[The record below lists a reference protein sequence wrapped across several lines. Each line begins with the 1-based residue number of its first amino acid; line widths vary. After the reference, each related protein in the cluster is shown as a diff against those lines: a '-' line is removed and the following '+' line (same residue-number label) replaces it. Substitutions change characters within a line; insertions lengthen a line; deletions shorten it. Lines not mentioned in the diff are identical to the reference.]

1 MEIII
6 ITAIWCPS
14 CLMMKPRYKKIFN
27 NYENI
32 NIVFLDY
39 DMDSDMVKEYYVDKI
54 LPVCIIKKNDIEV
67 YRIIGEKK
75 ETEIIDIIEEHR
87 K

>member
-14 CLMMKPRYKKIFN
+14 CLLMKPKYKKILN
-27 NYENI
+27 NYQDI
-32 NIVFLDY
+32 NSHFYDY
-39 DMDSDMVKEYYVDKI
+39 DFDNDEIKKYNVDKI
-54 LPVCIIKKNDIEV
+54 LPVCIIKNNDIEV
-67 YRIIGEKK
+67 SRLIGEIK
-75 ETEIIDIIEEHR
+75 EENIINEINKYR